1 MSSTTKQRV
10 FIECTQTFF
19 HGGNSGIQRVVRN
32 LANRGGTFSTDDL
45 EVCPVVWAGF
55 GFCQP
60 RSRIKVKP
68 SLLNKI
74 KKKIQRLLSLVK
86 NILPHW
92 ITSPVRK
99 SLMNMTYLFIGLTSF
114 PLLILFGDFVRFRK
128 SDIVVMVD
136 STWRSQPMLDSLFKS
151 QCDSGLI
158 LGVMLHDLFPLTL
171 PDTCQE
177 ITAKG
182 FVSWFEQVVPRADF
196 FVTNSEST
204 RESLASYLAE
214 NRDVRPNPYASG
226 SFRLGAELDLV
237 DSQSKPSPTV
247 QSLWDTPGR
256 AMLCIGTIEPRKN
269 HMYLLDVFDI
279 MRDRD
284 EDVSLIILGRP
295 GWKNEAILDRI
306 RSHKDFDTRLLHL
319 DDATDRDMEEALERS
334 DCLICPSI
342 DEGFGLPVVEGL
354 MHGLKVFAS
363 DIGVYREI
371 GGENCSFFDLNE
383 PLSLANQLTD
393 WFGFLHGGKSSERD
407 DFSWPDWEESTGEFV
422 NLTLDLAAQSQ
433 KSRF

>member
-1 MSSTTKQRV
+1 MSSSSKQRV

-32 LANRGGTFSTDDL
+32 LANRGRTFSTDNL

-68 SLLNKI
+68 SFLNKI
-74 KKKIQRLLSLVK
+74 KRKIQRLLSLVK
-86 NILPHW
+86 SILPHW
-92 ITSPVRK
+92 ITSPVQK
-99 SLMNMTYLFIGLTSF
+99 YLMDMIYLFMGLTSF
-114 PLLILFGDFVRFRK
+114 PLMILFGDFVRFRK
-128 SDIVVMVD
+128 GDIVVMVD
-136 STWRSQPMLDSLFKS
+136 STWRSQPMLDSLFES
-151 QCDSGLI
+151 QCDRGLI
-158 LGVMLHDLFPLTL
+158 VGVMLHDLFPLTL

-177 ITAKG
+177 ITAQG
-182 FVSWFEQVVPRADF
+182 FVTWFEQVAPRADF

-247 QSLWDTPGR
+247 QPLWDTPGR

-284 EDVSLIILGRP
+284 EDVSLI
-295 GWKNEAILDRI
+295 
-306 RSHKDFDTRLLHL
+306 
-319 DDATDRDMEEALERS
+319 
-334 DCLICPSI
+334 
-342 DEGFGLPVVEGL
+342 
-354 MHGLKVFAS
+354 
-363 DIGVYREI
+363 
-371 GGENCSFFDLNE
+371 
-383 PLSLANQLTD
+383 
-393 WFGFLHGGKSSERD
+393 
-407 DFSWPDWEESTGEFV
+407 STKCV
-422 NLTLDLAAQSQ
+422 
-433 KSRF
+433 